1 MYSAEMAEH
10 ANGAAQFLGS
20 LFGGQYVTK
29 DQTREAMDYL
39 LARTKRN
46 IESCHY
52 ASQEEKDAEIHR
64 REVLMNLF
72 KLLLGLIGKK
82 AFANCTR
89 LRIIE
94 FNGPAPCIAYDAFYG
109 CNCLEKV
116 IVPSICYEEYKQY
129 FNEKKLFRV
138 L

>member
-1 MYSAEMAEH
+1 MAEH

-20 LFGGQYVTK
+20 LLGGQYVTK

-72 KLLLGLIGKK
+72 KLLMGLIGKK

-94 FNGPAPCIAYDAFYG
+94 FNGPHHVLLMMLFMGVIA
-109 CNCLEKV
+109 LK
-116 IVPSICYEEYKQY
+116 
-129 FNEKKLFRV
+129 R
-138 L
+138 